1 MPSGQS
7 SCADADSEG
16 FELLTASSGKVSIS
30 AAEMNGAG
38 ATRDHKQGEIE
49 AITEYLAACKRQIA
63 KEHREKQEAEW
74 QVSCPLH
81 LSCARYSKLLLTV
94 PSTLCILLQAN
105 KLRVASSLDTFRA
118 KKRQLSRTG
127 RVDEHLLR
135 RVASKQ
141 GSAPSSPS
149 SSTSSHAVSQAESSR
164 PHPPTEQSVFSYSTL
179 YPDPPISDA
188 YNAGGGARGR
198 GGGMTCNSECYLSIL
213 SEGKCAVM
221 RESRQVTATVA
232 GMVAARTCSRI
243 TFVLGKE
250 HSGKVLSLIALL
262 VQKYK

>member
-81 LSCARYSKLLLTV
+81 LSCEIFQTSFDCPFYFVYSAAGQQAASRLVLRHV
-94 PSTLCILLQAN
+94 PS
-105 KLRVASSLDTFRA
+105 
-118 KKRQLSRTG
+118 
-127 RVDEHLLR
+127 
-135 RVASKQ
+135 
-141 GSAPSSPS
+141 
-149 SSTSSHAVSQAESSR
+149 
-164 PHPPTEQSVFSYSTL
+164 
-179 YPDPPISDA
+179 
-188 YNAGGGARGR
+188 
-198 GGGMTCNSECYLSIL
+198 
-213 SEGKCAVM
+213 
-221 RESRQVTATVA
+221 
-232 GMVAARTCSRI
+232 
-243 TFVLGKE
+243 
-250 HSGKVLSLIALL
+250 
-262 VQKYK
+262 